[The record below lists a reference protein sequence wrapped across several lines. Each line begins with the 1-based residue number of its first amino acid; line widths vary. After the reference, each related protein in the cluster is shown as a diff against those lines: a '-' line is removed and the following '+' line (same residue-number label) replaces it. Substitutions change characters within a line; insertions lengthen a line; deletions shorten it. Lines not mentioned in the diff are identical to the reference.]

1 VISRIRSLAER
12 FRESLFFV
20 PILMIAGA
28 AILALVTVRIDD
40 DGALATTALPIVS
53 VTVSSARTILGT
65 VAGATITVAGFV
77 FAMTALT
84 VQLGASSYSP
94 RIIRGFQR
102 DRFQQFVIGAAA
114 GTFTFCLL
122 ALAAVQAPPGNGD
135 AVSIPSLTV
144 TLGVVFGVVTI
155 VAIVAF
161 IDHVV
166 RRMRVDEVIRNTA
179 DETTAVIEGAL
190 GGGWEPDELE
200 TRTLPS
206 GGSRNLD
213 STTTGWVRTIDRRQ
227 LVASLPAGTRLR
239 LDVGV
244 GDFATADL
252 PIGRVWGSGDVT
264 FGALRGIEIGRTRSL
279 EQDPRFGI
287 QLLVD
292 IALRALSPGIN
303 DPTTAVTVVRHLE
316 RPLMTVLT
324 GEPRS
329 TIVRADRERMVVMP
343 NDPDKGDYV
352 VMTMRPIVL
361 AARDE
366 PPVLLAVADVLGR
379 LRLGLLDRELDER
392 VRHLDAEAEVIRD
405 MAADLHEWDRDEIR
419 KRLEGLGLAEEADE
433 HSAGG

>member
-1 VISRIRSLAER
+1 
-12 FRESLFFV
+12 
-20 PILMIAGA
+20 
-28 AILALVTVRIDD
+28 
-40 DGALATTALPIVS
+40 
-53 VTVSSARTILGT
+53 
-65 VAGATITVAGFV
+65 
-77 FAMTALT
+77 
-84 VQLGASSYSP
+84 
-94 RIIRGFQR
+94 
-102 DRFQQFVIGAAA
+102 
-114 GTFTFCLL
+114 
-122 ALAAVQAPPGNGD
+122 
-135 AVSIPSLTV
+135 V

-179 DETTAVIEGAL
+179 DETTQVIEGAL

-200 TRTLPS
+200 SRRLPT
-206 GGSRNLD
+206 GGSSNLD
-213 STTTGWVRTIDRRQ
+213 STTTGWVRTIDRRR
-227 LVASLPAGTRLR
+227 LAGSLPSGTRLR

-244 GDFATADL
+244 GDFATSGL
-252 PIGRVWGSGDVT
+252 PIGRIWGDREVT
-264 FGALRGIEIGRTRSL
+264 FADLRGIEIGKTRSL

-316 RPLMTVLT
+316 RPLMTIMT

-329 TIVRADRERMVVMP
+329 TIVRADGERMVVMP

-361 AARDE
+361 AAKDA

-392 VRHLDAEAEVIRD
+392 VRHLDAEAAVVWD
-405 MAADLHEWDRDEIR
+405 MAADMHAWDRDEIR
-419 KRLEGLGLAEEADE
+419 RRLDGLGFAEEADAP
-433 HSAGG
+433 SAGG